1 MSVNGY
7 KVKDLINVHDGD
19 TITLHLDPG
28 LSLCDTED
36 IRLMGVFAKELDE
49 PGLGAGNAKDEV
61 VTWFVN
67 APKPWTCYTILTA
80 KGNERMTLGRYVG
93 DVHDA
98 NGNSLCTYM
107 MTWLVA
113 NPDSF
118 GGTGAPK
125 VVKK

>member
-1 MSVNGY
+1 MSVKDY
-7 KVKDLINVHDGD
+7 KVKDLVAVHDGD

-28 LSLCDTED
+28 LHLCSTQD
-36 IRLMGVFAKELDE
+36 IRLMGVFAKELSE
-49 PGLGAGNAKDEV
+49 PGTGPLFARDEV
-61 VTWFVN
+61 VKWFMYS
-67 APKPWTCYTILTA
+67 PKPWTCYTTLTA
-80 KGNERMTLGRYVG
+80 KGTERETLGRYVG

-107 MTWLVA
+107 IAWLVA

-125 VVKK
+125 K

>member
-1 MSVNGY
+1 MSVKEY

-28 LSLCDTED
+28 LHLCSTQD
-36 IRLMGVFAKELDE
+36 IRLMGVFAKELSE
-49 PGLGAGNAKDEV
+49 PGLGAIHAREAVGG
-61 VTWFVN
+61 WFVN
-67 APKPWTCYTILTA
+67 APLPWTCYTTLTA
-80 KGNERMTLGRYVG
+80 KGAERETLGRYVG

-98 NGNSLCTYM
+98 GGNSLCTYM
-107 MTWLVA
+107 MAWLVA

-125 VVKK
+125 K